1 MKKQLLIL
9 FTLISF
15 NTFSQTPF
23 WSDTFEDAGA
33 PSIGSRTP
41 SVQNF
46 FPATAPYT
54 RYFARVAPNNIALQS
69 GTYSNFQGAKI
80 WAAEDI
86 DGALN
91 GSNFGQLPNQTI
103 TWSNINIIGR
113 TGISFRGLFACNN
126 GPSTWENGNTGVGLP
141 SDYMIVSY
149 RINGGA
155 WTDVVRVF
163 ATDGGQM
170 TRETT
175 GDEVGD
181 GTPFVS
187 YAFTELS
194 GYIPGTGTTLDIRF
208 SGHSNGTGTEEF
220 AIDNFRLFEGTSL
233 PVTFGTIAPVIK
245 NETLTVNWQTL
256 TETNNDHFII
266 EASTDGKVFKEIG
279 TLASNTPDGSSDK
292 SIQYTFT
299 LQNTGT
305 GLASVAVVGL
315 LAGLLFFTKR
325 NRKWMMLAACSLTVF
340 ISCSKSI
347 TDNEDHPLFIRI
359 GQVDK
364 DGSST
369 YSKVV
374 AAVKE

>member
-1 MKKQLLIL
+1 M
-9 FTLISF
+9 

-23 WSDTFEDAGA
+23 WSDTFEDSGA

-46 FPATAPYT
+46 FPATPPYT
-54 RYFARVAPNNIALQS
+54 RYFARVAPANIALQNGS
-69 GTYSNFQGAKI
+69 YSNVQGARI

-103 TWSNINIIGR
+103 IWSNINITGR

-181 GTPFVS
+181 GTPFAS
-187 YAFTELS
+187 YTFTELS
-194 GYIPGTGTTLDIRF
+194 GYITGIGTTLDLRF

-220 AIDNFRLFEGTSL
+220 AIDNFRLFEGISL
-233 PVTFGTIAPVIK
+233 PVTFGSIAPVIK

-256 TETNNDHFII
+256 TETNNDHFVI
-266 EASTDGKVFKEIG
+266 EASTDGTAFKQIG
-279 TLASNTPDGSSDK
+279 TLSSSAPKGYSDNA
-292 SIQYTFT
+292 IQYSFV
-299 LQNTGT
+299 LRNAGT
-305 GLASVAVVGL
+305 GMASMAAFGL
-315 LAGLLFFTKR
+315 LAGLLFLTKR
-325 NRKWMMLAACSLTVF
+325 NRKWLIFTAFGLIVF
-340 ISCSKSI
+340 ISCSKNISEH
-347 TDNEDHPLFIRI
+347 EDSPLFIRI

-364 DGSST
+364 DGNRT
-369 YSKVV
+369 YSKVI